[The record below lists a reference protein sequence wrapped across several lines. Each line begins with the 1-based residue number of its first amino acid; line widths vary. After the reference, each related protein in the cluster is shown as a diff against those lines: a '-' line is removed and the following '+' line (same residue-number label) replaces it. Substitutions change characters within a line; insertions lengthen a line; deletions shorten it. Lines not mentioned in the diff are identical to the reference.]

1 MDLIDT
7 ADIAADMEAIRDAL
21 WDMHPPGT
29 GPDVWMQACHP
40 ERIARLLDALADAQ
54 TDAKESERLS
64 IIADELIAGFGEP
77 GRALAEMIRQGVT
90 ALESHAAHLL
100 RDVRA
105 QNLEEAA
112 RACKAVE
119 DQPLEDGSELYY
131 MGRSS
136 GAEAC
141 AAAIRAL
148 ASTPEVAK

>member
-1 MDLIDT
+1 MTPDLPPLPATDWLLHMP
-7 ADIAADMEAIRDAL
+7 AAPYEPAWTSSQSGWDEEAMRAYAAEAVRVE
-21 WDMHPPGT
+21 H
-29 GPDVWMQACHP
+29 
-40 ERIARLLDALADAQ
+40 ARLLDALADAQ

-105 QNLEEAA
+105 HTLEEAA
-112 RACKAVE
+112 RVCNPANLIDCPGTYESAAIRK
-119 DQPLEDGSELYY
+119 
-131 MGRSS
+131 
-136 GAEAC
+136 C

-148 ASTPEVAK
+148 KPA

>member
-1 MDLIDT
+1 MNIEQMAREAGLCCDKGHWFSPAGDPDDEIDVST
-7 ADIAADMEAIRDAL
+7 ADLARFAGLVRA
-21 WDMHPPGT
+21 
-29 GPDVWMQACHP
+29 QA
-40 ERIARLLDALADAQ
+40 E
-54 TDAKESERLS
+54 AKESERLS

-112 RACKAVE
+112 KTAEER
-119 DQPLEDGSELYY
+119 PLQ
-131 MGRSS
+131 S
-136 GAEAC
+136 GMDEWDST